1 MVIVDGI
8 QVTLL
13 EGDGVLVATQVFIII
28 IIVNIFIQ
36 IIAGRQR
43 GILLGCRLSTSSTYL
58 ILPILTILNAF
69 HH

>member
-1 MVIVDGI
+1 MVIVDGV

-13 EGDGVLVATQVFIII
+13 EGDGLLVATQVFINII
-28 IIVNIFIQ
+28 NVKIFIQ

-43 GILLGCRLSTSSTYL
+43 GILLGCRLFTSSTHL
-58 ILPILTILNAF
+58 IPPILTLYNAL